1 MPSSADRCRSNR
13 WTPGTLLV
21 GEDGGVTCAVRLTAV
36 GEAAILARLVAT
48 HDGDG
53 WTAQRC
59 GEGVWELAG
68 RWDVPSPGERD
79 LIAAACNG
87 GKR

>member
-1 MPSSADRCRSNR
+1 MTTADRCRSNR

-36 GEAAILARLVAT
+36 GEATVLARLVAT
-48 HDGDG
+48 HDGEK
-53 WTAQRC
+53 WRRETC
-59 GEGVWELAG
+59 GEGMWVLGGGWN
-68 RWDVPSPGERD
+68 VPSPGERD
-79 LIAAACNG
+79 LIEAACNG

>member
-1 MPSSADRCRSNR
+1 VTTADRCRRNA

-36 GEAAILARLVAT
+36 GEAAVLARLVAT

-53 WTAQRC
+53 WIAQRG
-59 GEGVWELAG
+59 GEGMWVLSG
-68 RWDVPSPGERD
+68 RWNVPSPGERD
-79 LIAAACNG
+79 LIAAAVKG
-87 GKR
+87 GK